1 MIPPIDCDV
10 DARAL
15 GANPSAEQV
24 VRELRTLI
32 GEYHEL
38 DRMSKQ
44 QAGLIRAG
52 DADALLGLLNEREGV
67 IARLE
72 QHTRR
77 LAPVRGRWG
86 EFTESLSDAERDE
99 LRGVTDELTDIAGRI
114 ARRDESDRAAL
125 EERRGEIR
133 REITG
138 VTNSQ
143 RAMSAYTQG
152 ANAPNFQDRSA

>member
-1 MIPPIDCDV
+1 
-10 DARAL
+10 
-15 GANPSAEQV
+15 
-24 VRELRTLI
+24 
-32 GEYHEL
+32 
-38 DRMSKQ
+38 
-44 QAGLIRAG
+44 
-52 DADALLGLLNEREGV
+52 
-67 IARLE
+67 
-72 QHTRR
+72 
-77 LAPVRGRWG
+77 VRGRWG